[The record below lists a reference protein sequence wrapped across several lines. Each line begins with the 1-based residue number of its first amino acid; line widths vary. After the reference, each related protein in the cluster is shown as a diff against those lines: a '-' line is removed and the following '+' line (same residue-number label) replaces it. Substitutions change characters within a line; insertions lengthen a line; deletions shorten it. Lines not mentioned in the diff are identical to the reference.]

1 MVDTAKQEASELT
14 SSATDAAKDVA
25 GTARDEA
32 ASVARTTKSEAA
44 HLFHQTQREV
54 SDQAAA
60 QQQRL
65 AAGLGTIGDQLGSMA
80 RDSDG
85 GLAADLVHRAS
96 SAASS
101 AASWLGS
108 RDPAGVLTEVKA
120 FARRRPMAFIGAA
133 LVAGVAAGRLTRA
146 MISEAK
152 DDSTTDSA
160 APRVVPRPSD
170 VEDESPVYAASAAR
184 ATHAPAGSASGGSG
198 TGTTGSGNPGLGTPG
213 PESSFPEGVTHDRPD
228 TL

>member
-1 MVDTAKQEASELT
+1 MSDGSYAMGAGPSGGTSSGDSSMVDTAKEEAAGLT

-44 HLFHQTQREV
+44 ELFHQTQREV

-65 AAGLGTIGDQLGSMA
+65 AAGLGAVGEQLGSMA
-80 RDSDG
+80 RNSEG
-85 GLAADLVHRAS
+85 GLAADLVQRVS
-96 SAASS
+96 SGASS
-101 AASWLGS
+101 AASWLQA
-108 RDPAGVLTEVKA
+108 RDPSGVLAEVKA

-146 MISEAK
+146 MVSEAK
-152 DDSTTDSA
+152 EESNSDPA
-160 APRVVPRPSD
+160 APRVVPRPSA
-170 VEDESPVYAASAAR
+170 VEDDSPVYSASAAR
-184 ATHAPAGSASGGSG
+184 ASHA
-198 TGTTGSGNPGLGTPG
+198 
-213 PESSFPEGVTHDRPD
+213 PEGVTYDRPD
-228 TL
+228 SY